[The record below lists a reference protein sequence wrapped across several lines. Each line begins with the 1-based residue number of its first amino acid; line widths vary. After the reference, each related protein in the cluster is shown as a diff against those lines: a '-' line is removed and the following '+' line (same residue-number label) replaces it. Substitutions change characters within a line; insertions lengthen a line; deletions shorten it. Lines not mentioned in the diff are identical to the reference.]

1 MSNANVNRKRAAKTR
16 NKLEMEI
23 EDEPGVKKIMLKRRS
38 LSKRQQKPPKYF
50 EFYKIG
56 TKMHQKCSEAK
67 QINTDQKSIDSIDQP
82 KRKSTN
88 KLQDVK
94 SIVCTNEIIPDIEN
108 EKIVDDQTESSESSC
123 EEIQT
128 DVDSDHPVL
137 EHPVLDH
144 PVLDHPVLDHPV
156 LEHPVLD
163 HPVLDHPV
171 LDNPMMDQPVPISR
185 EAPISSSTEATK
197 PSEAFLQT
205 ISSGMI

>member
-1 MSNANVNRKRAAKTR
+1 MFVQFVHEFLHVWQKIILVRYVHEFLSQIKSNYLYFKTS
-16 NKLEMEI
+16 I
-23 EDEPGVKKIMLKRRS
+23 P
-38 LSKRQQKPPKYF
+38 F
-50 EFYKIG
+50 
-56 TKMHQKCSEAK
+56 SE
-67 QINTDQKSIDSIDQP
+67 NP
-82 KRKSTN
+82 N
-88 KLQDVK
+88 
-94 SIVCTNEIIPDIEN
+94 
-108 EKIVDDQTESSESSC
+108 C

-128 DVDSDHPVL
+128 EVDSDHPVL
-137 EHPVLDH
+137 DHPVLDH